1 MGPRAPRAGPL
12 REARAHG
19 ASRRGS
25 ATCACAVASKTPGRQ
40 QLSLPLPPDLPRASW
55 APGAILEASRFRREV
70 PQTAFAVR
78 NGGVRAACRPRP
90 APAHRGSVSP
100 HYTRRHEARAP
111 HVDGGAA
118 AIQRLGTQEPRR
130 GGRRH
135 PLEAGRPSV
144 PARGAHPQ

>member
-1 MGPRAPRAGPL
+1 MGPRAPRA
-12 REARAHG
+12 G

-78 NGGVRAACRPRP
+78 NGGVRAACGPRP